1 MTSFMVTAQTDDAV
15 RISEVRHWTDR
26 LFSFSVERPAS
37 FRFRSGEFIMLG
49 LLDERGKPLLRA
61 YSIASPSWDEQLGFY
76 SIKVPD
82 GPLTSRL
89 QNIQIGDFI
98 IMRKKPVGTLV
109 LDALIPGKRIYMIAT
124 GTGVAPFASLI
135 RDPELYEKYEQVIL
149 IHTCRDIAELA
160 YGKELVETMKENPLI
175 GELALKQLRYLPS
188 TTRENSEITGRATD
202 LIRNG
207 ELFSV
212 LSAAPFSPEQDRVMI
227 CGSMAMNTDMKE
239 ICEEFGLV
247 EGANSQPGHY
257 VVEKAFVGKSQCS
270 LLKKCRH

>member
-1 MTSFMVTAQTDDAV
+1 
-15 RISEVRHWTDR
+15 
-26 LFSFSVERPAS
+26 
-37 FRFRSGEFIMLG
+37 
-49 LLDERGKPLLRA
+49 
-61 YSIASPSWDEQLGFY
+61 
-76 SIKVPD
+76 
-82 GPLTSRL
+82 
-89 QNIQIGDFI
+89 
-98 IMRKKPVGTLV
+98 MRKKPVGTLV

-124 GTGVAPFASLI
+124 GTGIAPFASLI

-175 GELALKQLRYLPS
+175 GESALKQLRYLPS
-188 TTRENSEITGRATD
+188 TTREDSEITGRATD

-207 ELFSV
+207 ELFSL

-257 VVEKAFVGKSQCS
+257 VVEKAFVG
-270 LLKKCRH
+270 